1 MIVSSYLWKTYYDYF
16 PGPLLNLSPTPIQ
29 SLSPY
34 IHDCFHGPIVE
45 PGPFVL
51 PLDWGYPMEHD
62 VTSGSMLKAFSCP
75 WIYCE
80 GSSGVL
86 APASDPL
93 LDPAPTVDGPILMQT
108 QWQSLQLQGVSDC
121 SGCLISRRWHF
132 PVLFCISWFSTFFNF
147 VGILPWV
154 LKGIAGM
161 QNYRSLGFF
170 FQCWTVDQQTR
181 V

>member
-1 MIVSSYLWKTYYDYF
+1 MCYDYF
-16 PGPLLNLSPTPIQ
+16 PVPLLNLSPTPIQ

-62 VTSGSMLKAFSCP
+62 VTSGSMTEGIPLSLNLLWGELRSA
-75 WIYCE
+75 
-80 GSSGVL
+80 GSSL
-86 APASDPL
+86 WSPPRSSS
-93 LDPAPTVDGPILMQT
+93 TVDGPILMQT

-132 PVLFCISWFSTFFNF
+132 PVLFCISWFATFFNF
-147 VGILPWV
+147 VGIPPWV

>member
-1 MIVSSYLWKTYYDYF
+1 MCYDYF
-16 PGPLLNLSPTPIQ
+16 PVPLLNLSPTPIQ

-86 APASDPL
+86 ALASDPL
-93 LDPAPTVDGPILMQT
+93 LDPAPLLMDPFSCRPSGRVCSCRELVIAVVALYPEDDIS
-108 QWQSLQLQGVSDC
+108 QSFSVSPDSQLS
-121 SGCLISRRWHF
+121 
-132 PVLFCISWFSTFFNF
+132 STSLAF
-147 VGILPWV
+147 LPE
-154 LKGIAGM
+154 
-161 QNYRSLGFF
+161 S
-170 FQCWTVDQQTR
+170 
-181 V
+181 